1 MLNFTQNKLQ
11 IQLYL
16 NMRLQ
21 QQQQLRTT
29 AVAASPMTNWLNAA
43 STCHS
48 QCTACNCRQ
57 QRLFATKCCN
67 LCKEIQTLRDR
78 SDQCNWQ
85 TAQLCIA
92 LPPSLS
98 LSLPLSFS
106 LTLSLSLAGVGYF
119 LCCRKQFSMYFLNV
133 AHKLL
138 RTVRCVFVSFV
149 SFVRFPAYFLA
160 CLCYNC
166 NNNNSNYNK
175 CHAFPAVVVAVAYVF
190 IRFIHKYM
198 LLYKRKYEKYFINS
212 CLGGAPYAALLLR
225 LRPWLLSL

>member
-1 MLNFTQNKLQ
+1 MQRNSDAARPQRPM
-11 IQLYL
+11 QLA
-16 NMRLQ
+16 NR
-21 QQQQLRTT
+21 
-29 AVAASPMTNWLNAA
+29 
-43 STCHS
+43 STVH
-48 QCTACNCRQ
+48 
-57 QRLFATKCCN
+57 
-67 LCKEIQTLRDR
+67 R
-78 SDQCNWQ
+78 S
-85 TAQLCIA
+85 T
-92 LPPSLS
+92 
-98 LSLPLSFS
+98 PLSFTLSSS

-175 CHAFPAVVVAVAYVF
+175 CHAFPAAVVVVAYVF

-212 CLGGAPYAALLLR
+212 CLGGAPYAAPFLLR
-225 LRPWLLSL
+225 LRHWLHTL